1 MSGKDNMK
9 QLKICRFT
17 EPELDVFRRLCNFTP
32 DERKYFELRAR
43 DKSNVAISLEMNL
56 SESRI
61 YAIAKEV
68 KRKIIKVL

>member
-1 MSGKDNMK
+1 MK

-43 DKSNVAISLEMNL
+43 DKSNVAIGLEL
-56 SESRI
+56 HWSESKVNSLS
-61 YAIAKEV
+61 KEV
-68 KRKIIKVL
+68 KRKILKVL